1 MQGCLFVVLLPLW
14 VVGWAVVDSV
24 LDSVLGLG
32 DAGRVG
38 SFVASIAVA
47 GILWLLVRRFVD
59 HD

>member
-1 MQGCLFVVLLPLW
+1 MQGCLLVVLLPLW
-14 VVGWAVVDSV
+14 IVGWAV

-32 DAGRVG
+32 DAARVG